1 MNFSLTIKNSFSL
14 NIVIILEVTANP
26 VSAFTTISSLRSS
39 FKVGSIV
46 MMSSLS
52 AFDTMVTV
60 LMTSEAEVTRSKQS
74 TILKLEKKNYI
85 MIHMHYINLLVIL
98 YFILF
103 NV

>member
-74 TILKLEKKNYI
+74 TILKLEKKIYI

-98 YFILF
+98 YLF